1 MIRREPNAAIV
12 RFREVISRPD
22 EEIDLAEAAL
32 LIAKTA
38 YAELDI
44 SRYLAR
50 IDQLARELSARL
62 PETSSHSERV
72 LALNH
77 YLFEEQGFS
86 PNLENY
92 YDVRNS
98 FLNDVLERRL
108 GIPITL
114 SILYIEVGRRIGLP
128 LHGVS
133 FPGHFL
139 VKCKAKEGALIL
151 DPYSGGVSLSLR
163 DLQQR
168 LRQARGGEVSRAV
181 VASMLVSA
189 KKKEILARVLRN
201 LKAVYLEQ
209 RDRDRAVSLMEWIVS
224 VAPDDASGVRE
235 RGLLYLELECFR
247 AALEDLG
254 RYMLMAPEADDIDQ
268 IRHHVVELRKT
279 VSRLN

>member
-1 MIRREPNAAIV
+1 MVLRDPDAAIV
-12 RFREVISRPD
+12 RFREVINRPD
-22 EEIDLAEAAL
+22 EDIDLAEAAL

-44 SRYLAR
+44 SRYLSR
-50 IDQLARELSARL
+50 IDQLARDLSTRL
-62 PETSSHSERV
+62 PEPSSDSERI
-72 LALNH
+72 LALNR
-77 YLFEEQGFS
+77 YLFEELGFS

-98 FLNDVLERRL
+98 FLNDVLDRRL

-114 SILYIEVGRRIGLP
+114 CILYIEVGRRIGLR
-128 LHGVS
+128 LRGVS

-139 VKCKAKEGALIL
+139 VKCQGEEGAVIL
-151 DPYSGGVSLSLR
+151 DPYSGGASLSLE

-168 LRQARGGEVSRAV
+168 LREARAGKASRAV
-181 VASMLVSA
+181 VASLLVPA
-189 KKKEILARVLRN
+189 RKKEILARVLRN
-201 LKAVYLEQ
+201 LKAVYLER
-209 RDRDRAVSLMEWIVS
+209 RDRDRAVSLMEWIIS
-224 VAPDDASGVRE
+224 LAPDDASGVRE

-247 AALEDLG
+247 AALEDLQ
-254 RYMLMAPEADDIDQ
+254 RYLAMAPEADDIDQ